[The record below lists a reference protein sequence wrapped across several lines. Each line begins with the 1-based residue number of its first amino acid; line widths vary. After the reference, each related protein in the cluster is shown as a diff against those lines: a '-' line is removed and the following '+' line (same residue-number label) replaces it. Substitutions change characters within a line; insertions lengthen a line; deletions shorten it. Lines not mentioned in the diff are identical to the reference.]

1 MAEAPLRVLA
11 VSSELFPLVKT
22 GGLADAAGA
31 LPLALAAEGVAVD
44 SLLPG
49 YPAVRRALTS
59 ATTVATL
66 PDLFGAEARILA
78 ARHGGLSLRVLD
90 APHLFDR
97 PGGPYQGQDGRD
109 WPDNALRFAAL
120 SRAAAALVLQ
130 EGHNALHAHD
140 WQAGLAPAYL
150 RFAPRRVP
158 SLFTIHNLAF
168 QGRYPAALFP
178 ALGLPPAAMAV
189 DGLEYYGGIGF
200 LKAGLWFADAINTV
214 SPSYAEE
221 ILTPGGGMGLDGLL
235 RGRAGA
241 LHGILN
247 GLDTESWNPATDPD
261 LAARFD
267 AGDPTPRAVNKA
279 ALRARAGLTAAP
291 AAPLIA
297 FVGRLTWQK
306 GADLLLRALP
316 MLLEQG
322 AQLFI
327 LGSGEA
333 ELEAACSAAAKAH
346 PGKVASVISFDEGLA
361 RLTYGGADALVVP
374 SRFEPCG
381 LAQLA
386 ALRYGA
392 PPVVSRT
399 GGLSDT
405 VIDASPMA
413 LAAGVATGV
422 QFAPGSAEAL
432 MAALRRTLQLIR
444 DPVSWDRI
452 RNNAMATDVSWG
464 PSARRYA
471 ALLRG
476 IAARHE

>member
-44 SLLPG
+44 TMLPG
-49 YPAVRRALTS
+49 YPAVLGALAG
-59 ATTVATL
+59 ATTVTTL

-97 PGGPYQGQDGRD
+97 PGGPYIGQDGRD
-109 WPDNALRFAAL
+109 WPDNARRFAAL
-120 SRAAAALVLQ
+120 GRAAAMLALQ
-130 EGHNALHAHD
+130 EGHDALHAHD

-150 RFAPRRVP
+150 RFAAHRVP

-168 QGRYPAALFP
+168 QGRYPAALFA
-178 ALGLPPAAMAV
+178 ALGLPSAAMAV
-189 DGLEYYGGIGF
+189 DGIEYYGGIGF

-221 ILTPGGGMGLDGLL
+221 ILTPEGGMGLDGLL
-235 RGRAGA
+235 RGRAGV

-247 GLDTESWNPATDPD
+247 GLDTESWNPATDIG

-267 AGDPTPRAVNKA
+267 AADPAPRAANKA
-279 ALRARAGLTAAP
+279 PLQARGGLDAAP
-291 AAPLIA
+291 DAPLIA
-297 FVGRLTWQK
+297 FIGRLAWQK
-306 GADLLLRALP
+306 GADLLLQALP
-316 MLLEQG
+316 VLLEQG

-333 ELEAACSAAAKAH
+333 ALEASCRTAAAAH
-346 PGKVASVISFDEGLA
+346 PGRVAAVIGFDEGLA

-392 PPVVSRT
+392 PPVVART

-422 QFAPGSAEAL
+422 QFAPGSAAAL
-432 MAALRRTLQLIR
+432 GAALRRTLGLIR
-444 DPVSWDRI
+444 DPAAWARI
-452 RNNAMATDVSWG
+452 RDNGMATDVSWG

-476 IAARHE
+476 IATRHG

>member
-1 MAEAPLRVLA
+1 MADAPLRVLA

-31 LPLALAAEGVAVD
+31 LPLALAAEGVTVD

-49 YPAVRRALTS
+49 YPAVRAALTGAS
-59 ATTVATL
+59 AVATL
-66 PDLFGAEARILA
+66 PDLFGGEARVLA
-78 ARHGGLSLRVLD
+78 ARQGGLSLRVLD

-97 PGGPYQGQDGRD
+97 PGGPYIAQDGHD

-120 SRAAAALVLQ
+120 GRAAAILALQ
-130 EGHNALHAHD
+130 EGHDALHAHD

-150 RFAPRRVP
+150 RFAPRRIP

-178 ALGLPPAAMAV
+178 ALGLPPAAMGV
-189 DGLEYYGGIGF
+189 DGIEYYGGIGF

-221 ILTPGGGMGLDGLL
+221 ILTPEGGMGLDGLL

-261 LAARFD
+261 LAANFD
-267 AGDPTPRAVNKA
+267 AADPAPRAANKA
-279 ALRARAGLTAAP
+279 ALQARGGLDVSP
-291 AAPLIA
+291 EAPLIA
-297 FVGRLTWQK
+297 FVGRLAWQK
-306 GADLLLRALP
+306 GADLLLQVLP
-316 MLLEQG
+316 VLLEQG
-322 AQLFI
+322 AQLFV

-333 ELEAACSAAAKAH
+333 ALEAACRDTAATH
-346 PGKVASVISFDEGLA
+346 PGRVASIIGFDEGLA

-392 PPVVSRT
+392 PPVVART

-422 QFAPGSAEAL
+422 QFAPGSASAL
-432 MAALRRTLQLIR
+432 AAALRRTLGLIR
-444 DPVSWDRI
+444 APDAWARI
-452 RNNAMATDVSWG
+452 RANAMATDVSWG
-464 PSARRYA
+464 PSAKRYA

-476 IAARHE
+476 IATRHG